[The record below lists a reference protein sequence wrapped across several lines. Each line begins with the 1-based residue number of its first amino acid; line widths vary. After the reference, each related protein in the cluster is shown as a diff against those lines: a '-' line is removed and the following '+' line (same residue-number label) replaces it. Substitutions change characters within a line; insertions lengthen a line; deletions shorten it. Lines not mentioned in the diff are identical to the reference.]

1 VLVLA
6 PAAANGETAAERL
19 REESRAATAATR
31 STTSLTLT
39 QRLARV
45 TRTERLCR
53 NTIRFYETH
62 RWYLRSEKYGPRA
75 RARLHAARV
84 QLASLLRSERSLS
97 RAVAR
102 QETRLLARRLASAP
116 PRVAIC
122 HVFGR
127 RYCRQAVAVSWC
139 ESRLST
145 RAQNGQ
151 YLGLF
156 QMGYSERQRFGH
168 GPTAHAQARAAHRYF
183 ELTGRDWSPWSCK
196 PWYAT

>member
-1 VLVLA
+1 M
-6 PAAANGETAAERL
+6 PQET
-19 REESRAATAATR
+19 SATTATR

-53 NTIRFYETH
+53 NTIRFFQTH
-62 RWYLRSEKYGPRA
+62 QWYLRSEKYGPRA
-75 RARLHAARV
+75 RARLHAARLE
-84 QLASLLRSERSLS
+84 LASLTRSERSL
-97 RAVAR
+97 RLAVAR
-102 QETRLLARRLASAP
+102 RTARQLASAP

-127 RYCRQAVAVSWC
+127 YCRQAIAVSLC
-139 ESRLST
+139 ESGLST

-156 QMGYSERQRFGH
+156 QMGSSERVRFGH

-196 PWYAT
+196 PWYAM